1 MVKKKLVYGLAA
13 LLLTGCGL
21 TGLMGCGNKAT
32 AEGRT
37 EIEIVSYKKEAVG
50 LLKGSIPFIGD
61 LMKHMTIFILPLILQ
76 TKQ

>member
-13 LLLTGCGL
+13 LLLTGCSL

-37 EIEIVSYKKEAVG
+37 EIEIVSYKKEAVDTFN
-50 LLKGSIPFIGD
+50 KMQRD